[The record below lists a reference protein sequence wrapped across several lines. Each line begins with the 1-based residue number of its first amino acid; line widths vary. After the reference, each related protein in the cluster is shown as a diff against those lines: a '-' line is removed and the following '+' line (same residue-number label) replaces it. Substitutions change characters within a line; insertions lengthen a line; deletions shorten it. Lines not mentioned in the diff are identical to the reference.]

1 MTVSQ
6 LADNSAPGE
15 GLQVD
20 VVKPS
25 GCLLV
30 FGGLAS
36 FGVVPVVLLFPRR
49 RWPRLLDE
57 SGMTLRNGTHIPW
70 SEFNSIQRV
79 RVHGQAGAVLA
90 ERIDLGSSKG
100 TVRVVTTQI
109 YNHEAVEQFILAH
122 LPEHAHFG

>member
-36 FGVVPVVLLFPRR
+36 FGVVPVVILFPRR

-57 SGMTLRNGTHIPW
+57 SGMTLRNGTHIPL
-70 SEFNSIQRV
+70 E
-79 RVHGQAGAVLA
+79 
-90 ERIDLGSSKG
+90 
-100 TVRVVTTQI
+100 
-109 YNHEAVEQFILAH
+109 
-122 LPEHAHFG
+122 